1 MIVWFP
7 LPPEYTL
14 SVFPQVSLTGNQK
27 EEFSENTNANDSTD
41 MLLELQ
47 KCLVKTSTIRN
58 MFLH

>member
-14 SVFPQVSLTGNQK
+14 SVSPQVSLTGNQK